1 MNLISNRQ
9 LPSRDTLV
17 WQGQRKALE
26 LHICSHNEGGAGQL
40 LSFCKD
46 TGSVQVGAR
55 VGDEVGVWRPLFF
68 CKVQGQGHRKA
79 PEIHIIFAAMSRK
92 EELRSGVLVDQTNR
106 RGRVGIGI
114 DSHS

>member
-1 MNLISNRQ
+1 MNLISDRQ
-9 LPSRDTLV
+9 LPNRDTRV
-17 WQGQRKALE
+17 GQGQRKALE
-26 LHICSHNEGGAGQL
+26 LHICIHVEEGAGQL
-40 LSFCKD
+40 LSFCRHI
-46 TGSVQVGAR
+46 GFVQVGAR

-68 CKVQGQGHRKA
+68 CKVQRQGHRKA